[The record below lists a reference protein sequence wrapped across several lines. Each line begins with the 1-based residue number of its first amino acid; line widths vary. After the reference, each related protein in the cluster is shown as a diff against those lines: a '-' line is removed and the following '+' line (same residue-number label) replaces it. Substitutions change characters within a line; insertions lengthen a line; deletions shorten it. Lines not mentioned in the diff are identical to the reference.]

1 MNDCKTI
8 AIQGCLA
15 SFHDMAVRKYFSNE
29 EVHLLECVSF
39 EKTCKELCMGNA
51 DLAMMAIENSI
62 TGSLLPNYAL
72 LQKYSMKVVGEEYL
86 HIKQNLMVLPGQRI
100 SDIKQVRSH
109 PIALLQ
115 CSEYLEAHSHWR
127 AIETFDT
134 AGSAREISDQKRYGV
149 AAIAG
154 TMAARTYGMEILA
167 EEIEN
172 LKENSTRF
180 LVLALEEKE
189 LGEAD
194 KASICF
200 QLQSRPGSLA
210 GVLDIFRQNFINLT
224 KIQSVPI
231 PGKPYQYIFHIDVE
245 WAGNGALSNALQQL
259 KRLTEKLDVF
269 GRYKKGNK
277 VINFDEEQAA

>member
-1 MNDCKTI
+1 MNDRKTI

-39 EKTCKELCMGNA
+39 EKTCKELCLGNA

-86 HIKQNLMVLPGQRI
+86 HIKQNLMALPGQRI

-134 AGSAREISDQKRYGV
+134 AGSAREIRDQKRYGV

-180 LVLALEEKE
+180 LVLALEETE

-194 KASICF
+194 KASVCF
-200 QLQSRPGSLA
+200 PTS
-210 GVLDIFRQNFINLT
+210 
-224 KIQSVPI
+224 I
-231 PGKPYQYIFHIDVE
+231 PTGI
-245 WAGNGALSNALQQL
+245 LSWC
-259 KRLTEKLDVF
+259 F
-269 GRYKKGNK
+269 GY
-277 VINFDEEQAA
+277 FSPEFY